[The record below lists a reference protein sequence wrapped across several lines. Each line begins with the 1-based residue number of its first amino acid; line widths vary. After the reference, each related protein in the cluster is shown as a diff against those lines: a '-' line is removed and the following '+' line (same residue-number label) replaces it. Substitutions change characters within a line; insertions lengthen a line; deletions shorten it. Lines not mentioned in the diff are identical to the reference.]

1 MPMPIRSLRALVCA
15 SDLVERRAM
24 VVAARDAG
32 FEVLDELD
40 NAARAI
46 QMAPLLKPTFVLIAN
61 ELYGMLGADAVRELR
76 AITTEADLP
85 PEVVL
90 VSADQGVRE
99 QAIDDGA
106 HAVIPRDNP
115 EALRR
120 VVDEVKVLLE
130 TGERRGRADRRSG
143 EDRRKV
149 QDWSKVTRERRS
161 GDDRRHGDRRTAEEE
176 AAANGNGTNGTNG
189 NGASP
194 APAAT
199 DGAGAST

>member
-32 FEVLDELD
+32 FEVLDEVD

-76 AITTEADLP
+76 SITSEADLP

-115 EALRR
+115 QALGR

-161 GDDRRHGDRRTAEEE
+161 GDDRRHGERRTPEEE
-176 AAANGNGTNGTNG
+176 AAANGNGASG
-189 NGASP
+189 NGSTPTA
-194 APAAT
+194 AAAT
-199 DGAGAST
+199 DEAGAST

>member
-115 EALRR
+115 QALGR

-161 GDDRRHGDRRTAEEE
+161 GDDRRHGERRTPEEE
-176 AAANGNGTNGTNG
+176 AAANGNGANG
-189 NGASP
+189 NGSTPTAA
-194 APAAT
+194 APA
-199 DGAGAST
+199 DEAGAST

>member
-40 NAARAI
+40 NAARTI

-115 EALRR
+115 QALGR

-161 GDDRRHGDRRTAEEE
+161 GDDRRHGERRTPEEE
-176 AAANGNGTNGTNG
+176 AAANGNGANG
-189 NGASP
+189 NGSTPTAA
-194 APAAT
+194 APA
-199 DGAGAST
+199 DEAGAST

>member
-1 MPMPIRSLRALVCA
+1 MPMSIRSLRALVCA

-32 FEVLDELD
+32 FEVLDEVD

-46 QMAPLLKPTFVLIAN
+46 QMAPLLRPTFVLIAN

-76 AITTEADLP
+76 SITSEADLP

-115 EALRR
+115 EALTR

-143 EDRRKV
+143 EDRRQV

-161 GDDRRHGDRRTAEEE
+161 GDDRRHGERRTAEEE
-176 AAANGNGTNGTNG
+176 AAAHANGVGGNGST
-189 NGASP
+189 P
-194 APAAT
+194 APATT
-199 DGAGAST
+199 DEAGAST

>member
-1 MPMPIRSLRALVCA
+1 MPMPIRSLRALDCA

-40 NAARAI
+40 NAARTI

-115 EALRR
+115 QALGR

-161 GDDRRHGDRRTAEEE
+161 GDDRRHGERRTPEEE
-176 AAANGNGTNGTNG
+176 AAANGNGANG
-189 NGASP
+189 NGSTPTAA
-194 APAAT
+194 APA
-199 DGAGAST
+199 DEAGAST